1 MRGVIAR
8 NSVTKQSRGARK
20 QTRTHGFACAT
31 RSPRRNLP
39 LLATTLALLAS
50 VGLSGCKMLG
60 PDFKLPFVNL
70 PKQYPEAEVASPAP
84 PIGAPANWWLLYS
97 DPLLDELV
105 ATGLRNNADVRIAI
119 ERIEEAEAL
128 LREAAAVLFPEI
140 DLNAAAGRSR
150 SSTRTGTLPLLSAP
164 IRNNFQLGV
173 TTSFELDFWGRL
185 RRAQEAARAQ
195 YMATRYS
202 RDVVA
207 LTLAANIAQTYFN
220 VRSLD
225 AQIIVSQETLIAAED
240 SLDIARKRAQAG
252 VTSDLDVNQS
262 AANRAQ
268 IGAQLTDL
276 RRQRAVSVHQ
286 LAVLT
291 GVLEVDVPAGD
302 VRQVPSPPIPPAGL
316 PSTLLERRPDIRE
329 AAATLESANAQ
340 IGVAR
345 AAQFP
350 TLSLTGSLGVQSREL
365 STLFS
370 PGAQIWSIALGALG
384 PIIDWGR
391 YQARTEQAEA
401 RARQAALSYEKTAQT
416 AFREVSDALSN
427 VRYSAEAEQDLRDRV
442 DQARNALRLSTL
454 RYESGYSAYLEVLD
468 AQRTLNDAQLA
479 LVRNRQQYL
488 AFTVDLMNALGGG
501 WVPY

>member
-1 MRGVIAR
+1 M
-8 NSVTKQSRGARK
+8 GARTPPFATFPPRGK
-20 QTRTHGFACAT
+20 QPIP
-31 RSPRRNLP
+31 SPSRRGP
-39 LLATTLALLAS
+39 RWGWFIAALLA
-50 VGLSGCKMLG
+50 LTLPGCTMLG
-60 PDFKLPFVNL
+60 PDFKLPFLNL
-70 PKQYPEAEVASPAP
+70 PKQYPEMEVATPAP
-84 PIGAPANWWLLYS
+84 PIGAPANWWMLYS
-97 DPLLDELV
+97 DPQLDELV

-119 ERIEEAEAL
+119 ARIEEAEGL
-128 LREAAAVLFPEI
+128 MREAGALLFPEI
-140 DLNAAAGRSR
+140 DANAAAGRSR
-150 SSTRTGTLPLLSAP
+150 VSTRTGTQPLLSP
-164 IRNNFQLGV
+164 TIRNNFQLGV
-173 TTSFELDFWGRL
+173 STSFELDFWGRL

-195 YMATRYS
+195 YMATRYA

-207 LTLAANIAQTYFN
+207 LTLAANVAQTYFS

-225 AQIIVSQETLIAAED
+225 AQILVSQETLTAAEE
-240 SLDIARKRAQAG
+240 SLDIARRRAQAG

-262 AANRAQ
+262 EANRAQ
-268 IGAQLTDL
+268 IGAQLKEL
-276 RRQRAVSVHQ
+276 RRQRAVAVHQ

-291 GVLEVDVPAGD
+291 GALDVTVPAGD
-302 VRQVPSPPIPPAGL
+302 VWTLPLPPLPPAGL
-316 PSTLLERRPDIRE
+316 PSTLLERRPDIQQ

-350 TLSLTGSLGVQSREL
+350 TLSLTGSLGTQSREL

-370 PGAQIWSIALGALG
+370 PGAKIWSIAVGAVG
-384 PIIDWGR
+384 PIIDFGR

-416 AFREVSDALSN
+416 AFREVADALSN
-427 VRYSAEAEQDLRDRV
+427 VRYSWEAEDDLRTRV
-442 DQARNALRLSTL
+442 EQARNALKLSSL